1 MSRQSASR
9 GWSIPTLLLALV
21 LASPASADPRD
32 ELFFGT
38 PEPAEEEV
46 ENEDATASP
55 LAPRD
60 DAESGPE
67 DASTGVAQAAE
78 LRAGETSAAEDE
90 RDALFFGD
98 EDGAAGTDERD
109 AIFFDGE
116 GDDRDAL
123 FFGDEEVISVD
134 APSDTPVLPDETRDE
149 GRLLGDAD
157 IDGRLGAVAN
167 RLDIGGLLYLRM
179 HYGARTQG
187 NPETFPVGSPNL
199 LDVYLDAR
207 PSDRLRAF
215 VRGRVTHTF
224 LDPVEPADDP
234 MLFQQSG
241 SEVALDQLWIK
252 FDVDRRLFVTAGRQ
266 PIRWG
271 AGRFWNPTDFLNP
284 QRLDPLAVFDERLG
298 VSLLKLHLPIESD
311 GWNFYAVADFEN
323 AARAD
328 EVGGALRVEKLIGLT
343 EISATVAARKDR
355 PLQLGADLSFPIWLF
370 DFRVEAALLHDVRR
384 PFWRGPVSLDPKAP
398 VLPTAQDRRDEWI
411 PQVVVG
417 AEIGIPYGDDD
428 AVYVG
433 AEYFHNGM
441 GYEEPELYT
450 WLLFTGDFTPLYLGR
465 RYFGVYA
472 SAQGPG
478 SWNDTTLIA
487 SLLGNLSDGSFLAR
501 FDWRVRLLTFLDLNT
516 YAALHFGNE
525 GEFHF
530 GLDLPP
536 VEVPEDVAP
545 RLPPGLGEALGRGIS
560 VSAPLLDLGVGIALR
575 F

>member
-266 PIRWG
+266 PIKWG

-298 VSLLKLHLPIESD
+298 VGLLKLHLPIESS
-311 GWNFYAVADFEN
+311 GWNLYAIGDFEGAN
-323 AARAD
+323 RL
-328 EVGGALRVEKLIGLT
+328 EGIGGAFRVEKLIGDT
-343 EISATVAARKDR
+343 ELSLSTAVHRDQ
-355 PLQLGADLSFPIWLF
+355 PLRLGADVSFPLWIF
-370 DFRVEAALLHDVRR
+370 DVRAEGAVIHGDETVYFR
-384 PFWRGPVSLDPKAP
+384 GVPQVLLDTTPFSRED
-398 VLPTAQDRRDEWI
+398 DWI

-417 AEIGIPYGDDD
+417 ADVDIPYGDDD
-428 AVYVG
+428 YFTLG
-433 AEYFHNGM
+433 AEYFYNDA
-441 GYEEPELYT
+441 GYDDPRYYPALMVS
-450 WLLFTGDFTPLYLGR
+450 GSFTPLYLGR
-465 RYFGVYA
+465 HYGAFYA
-472 SAQGPG
+472 SAMGPG
-478 SWNDTTLIA
+478 RWNDTTLIA
-487 SLLGNLSDGSFLAR
+487 SVMANLSDQSYLGR
-501 FDWRVRLLTFLDLNT
+501 FDYRVRLLTYLDVNT
-516 YAALHFGNE
+516 FVAWHFGNY
-525 GEFHF
+525 GEFRLGKEIPALGASA
-530 GLDLPP
+530 GLELPP
-536 VEVPEDVAP
+536 ALAQLAEEGGTIPAP
-545 RLPPGLGEALGRGIS
+545 T
-560 VSAPLLDLGVGIALR
+560 VSAGAGLQLS